1 MSNFIIPSLSQ
12 KVLEGVKM
20 GTLKAG
26 TGLNVKSYIKT
37 DSDRNLSSCV
47 VYIEEWNNEKT
58 ACRVRGAC
66 YGYAGGGEYDGSFF
80 LIDSE
85 QDEHRVLDF
94 GEAEEDE
101 NSELFNALMFECG
114 RMYDED
120 DGTYKLTKYAKGLVK
135 KGEDTGDG
143 VVYMD
148 EDFDGDSLDRV
159 SENWV
164 ISLRF
169 ES

>member
-1 MSNFIIPSLSQ
+1 M
-12 KVLEGVKM
+12 
-20 GTLKAG
+20 
-26 TGLNVKSYIKT
+26 
-37 DSDRNLSSCV
+37 
-47 VYIEEWNNEKT
+47 
-58 ACRVRGAC
+58 C

-80 LIDSE
+80 LIGSE

-94 GEAEEDE
+94 GEAEEDDH
-101 NSELFNALMFECG
+101 SELFNALMFECG

-135 KGEDTGDG
+135 KGEDTDDG

-159 SENWV
+159 SENWD